1 MPFDATKSYR
11 PLRTLFLS
19 DLHLGALGARADLAL
34 AFLKH
39 CPADRYVLVGD
50 ILDLWQ
56 PLLPHWTRADQA
68 VIDFLNARA
77 RAGAHLIY
85 VRGNHD
91 PNPLLIPDHARL
103 TARHVQEYIH
113 ESADGGRFLVTHGDQ
128 VDSRLIRTHTMT
140 RLGSLID
147 HSLRWLDRRLRRAMD
162 TKPDTRTRIEGWL
175 LAFNALMYRGREHER
190 SMVEMARARG
200 LDGVICG
207 HFHIAGLHRH
217 FGLTYANCGD
227 WMDSM
232 TAIEDPGTGRL
243 RLLGGREAMLAH
255 APLRGPT
262 PEFPSE
268 SPVTP

>member
-1 MPFDATKSYR
+1 MPFDSLR
-11 PLRTLFLS
+11 PRSRRFPSTLFLS

-34 AFLKH
+34 VFLQQ

-77 RAGAHLIY
+77 RAGAHLVY

-91 PNPLLIPDHARL
+91 PDPRIIPDHARL
-103 TARHVQEYIH
+103 TARHVTEYIH
-113 ESADGGRFLVTHGDQ
+113 EAADGRRFLVSHGDE
-128 VDSRLIRTHTMT
+128 VDSRAIRTHTMT
-140 RLGSLID
+140 RMGSLID
-147 HSLRWLDRRLRRAMD
+147 HSLRALDRHLRRVIA
-162 TKPDTRTRIEGWL
+162 TTPGHRSRIEKL
-175 LAFNALMYRGREHER
+175 LYAFNALMYRGRDHER
-190 SMVEMARARG
+190 RMVDIARARG
-200 LDGVICG
+200 FDGVICG

-243 RLLGGREAMLAH
+243 RLLGGREAMFAH
-255 APLRGPT
+255 APSPIPT
-262 PEFPSE
+262 VE